1 MKTAKRYSM
10 ELRAAAADATHE
22 RILVAAQEAFLER
35 WYDEVTLAEVARR
48 AGVSG
53 QTVINHFGG
62 KDQLFAAAHER
73 FDQELVDRRYSA
85 EPGDVPGVVDVL
97 LDDYEITGDSV
108 VRLLALEEKVPAV
121 KPLIALGRKGH
132 REWVETMFQAP
143 ELVPAELVPE
153 LIVATDVYSWKL
165 LRRDQ
170 GLSREDTAAAIRHM
184 VQAIIDR
191 RKR

>member
-1 MKTAKRYSM
+1 MKTTKRYSM
-10 ELRAAAADATHE
+10 ELRAAAAEATHE

-35 WYDEVTLAEVARR
+35 WYDEVTLAEVARC

-62 KDQLFAAAHER
+62 KDQLFTAAHER
-73 FDQELVDRRYSA
+73 LAQELVERRYNA
-85 EPGDVPGVVDVL
+85 EPGDVGQIVDAL
-97 LDDYEITGDSV
+97 LDDYEVTGDSV
-108 VRLLALEEKVPAV
+108 VRLLALEEKVPALA
-121 KPLIALGRKGH
+121 PTIAGGRKGH

-143 ELVPAELVPE
+143 ERVPE
-153 LIVATDVYSWKL
+153 LIVATDVYTWKL

-170 GLSREDTAAAIRHM
+170 GLSREETAAAIRHM

-191 RKR
+191 RQG

>member
-10 ELRAAAADATHE
+10 ELRAAAAEATHE

-62 KDQLFAAAHER
+62 KEQLLTAAQDR
-73 FDQELVDRRYSA
+73 FEQGVVERRYSA
-85 EPGDVPGVVDVL
+85 APGDVEQIVDAL
-97 LDDYEITGDSV
+97 LDDYEVSGDSV
-108 VRLLALEEKVPAV
+108 IRLLALEEKVPA
-121 KPLIALGRKGH
+121 LGSKLARGRRGH
-132 REWVETMFQAP
+132 REWVEAMFGAP
-143 ELVPAELVPE
+143 ELVPE
-153 LIVATDVYSWKL
+153 LIVATDVYTWKL

-170 GLSREDTAAAIRHM
+170 GLSREQTAAAIRHM
-184 VQAIIDR
+184 VQAILDR
-191 RKR
+191 RQR

>member
-1 MKTAKRYSM
+1 MKTAKRYNM

-22 RILVAAQEAFLER
+22 RILVAAQEASLER

-73 FDQELVDRRYSA
+73 LGQELVERRYSA
-85 EPGDVPGVVDVL
+85 EPGDVPGIVDAL
-97 LDDYEITGDSV
+97 LDDYEVTGDSV
-108 VRLLALEEKVPAV
+108 VRLLALEEKVPALR
-121 KPLIALGRKGH
+121 PMIELGRKGH

-143 ELVPAELVPE
+143 GLVPE

-170 GLSREDTAAAIRHM
+170 GLSREETAAAIRHI
-184 VQAIIDR
+184 VQAILDR

>member
-10 ELRAAAADATHE
+10 DLRAAAAEATHE

-62 KDQLFAAAHER
+62 KDQLFAAAHAR
-73 FDQELVDRRYSA
+73 LGQELVDRRYSA
-85 EPGDVPGVVDVL
+85 EPGDVPQIIEAL
-97 LDDYEITGDSV
+97 LNDYEVTGDSV
-108 VRLLALEEKVPAV
+108 VRLLALEEKVPALR
-121 KPLIALGRKGH
+121 PMIAGGRKGH
-132 REWVETMFQAP
+132 REWVETMFQT
-143 ELVPAELVPE
+143 PALVPE
-153 LIVATDVYSWKL
+153 LIVATDVYTWKL

-170 GLSREDTAAAIRHM
+170 GLSREETAAAIRHM
-184 VQAIIDR
+184 VQAILDR
-191 RKR
+191 RQG

>member
-10 ELRAAAADATHE
+10 ELRAAAAEATRE

-62 KDQLFAAAHER
+62 KDQLFTAAHER
-73 FDQELVDRRYSA
+73 LAEELVERRYSA
-85 EPGDVPGVVDVL
+85 EPGDVPGIVDAL
-97 LDDYEITGDSV
+97 LEDYEVTGDSV
-108 VRLLALEEKVPAV
+108 VRLLALEEKVPALG
-121 KPLIALGRKGH
+121 PMIAAGRKGH
-132 REWVETMFQAP
+132 RKWVETMFQAP
-143 ELVPAELVPE
+143 DTVPE
-153 LIVATDVYSWKL
+153 LIVATDVYTWKL

-170 GLSREDTAAAIRHM
+170 GLSRDETAAAIRHM

-191 RKR
+191 RTR